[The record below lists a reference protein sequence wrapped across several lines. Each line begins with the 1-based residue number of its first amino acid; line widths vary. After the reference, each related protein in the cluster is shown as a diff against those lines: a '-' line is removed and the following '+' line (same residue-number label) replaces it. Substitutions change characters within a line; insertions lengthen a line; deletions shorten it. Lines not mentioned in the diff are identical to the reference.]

1 MQIEILD
8 SKHPLPIERGY
19 VLSMVI
25 RSFKGRRD
33 VEVHLYR
40 SAWPEDEMAS
50 YDWATILGG
59 TIERKNSGPADPDGS
74 KKLLMEAFTREERDM
89 IISYLSE
96 KYASRLSK
104 ITAAPLGFPIPQGL
118 NPLSSFPE
126 GKTIGTI
133 KLDKIP
139 TYPLPFHVRGLY
151 DLSQHRP
158 IVEEKI
164 DDK

>member
-8 SKHPLPIERGY
+8 AKHPLPIERGY

-25 RSFKGRRD
+25 RTFKGRRD

-40 SAWPEDEMAS
+40 SAWPEDEMAN

-59 TIERKNSGPADPDGS
+59 SIERKDAEPTDPEGS
-74 KKLLMEAFTREERDM
+74 KKLLLEAFTLEERDM
-89 IISYLSE
+89 IINYLSE
-96 KYASRLSK
+96 RYASRLSK

-118 NPLSSFPE
+118 SPLSSFPE
-126 GKTIGTI
+126 GKTIGTV

-139 TYPLPFHVRGLY
+139 NYPLPFHIRGLY

-158 IVEEKI
+158 LVEDKP